1 VTLHLPKLAR
11 RPQKQIPET
20 APPHR
25 PQQAAKADAEQLCFP
40 PLPLPRTRRAPAMS
54 RRTALAPAAAAAP
67 ASASAPFVA
76 ADGEAHDAELE
87 RRWASVHAGL
97 VAVLESLE
105 DADDGGTE
113 AGDDDDDEDASRDD
127 DAPRAAKRR
136 RTSEVNPDA
145 WMTVWADVHALFQ
158 HRDPKKKRRMYE
170 RVREFLKGYV
180 REQLAALRARLGG
193 DGVMLL
199 REYKRRW
206 DKSVQFVKSM
216 KRMLH
221 HLQHFWV
228 PENCNLSKEN
238 PIRPLDRLLMFYWR
252 EELLAELPEIT
263 GIVLGMIDDD
273 RCGKPIDHAPVKAV
287 IDTLVILGGADAN
300 PMHDVSPI
308 PCAPSRPGPSILD
321 LGRNFRA
328 PLSGSTTRHSIYDD
342 PVDPT
347 ESLHLY
353 LQVFEDEFLKRTA
366 VFYAS
371 EADKM
376 MRGSSVSLFMQ
387 DVVGRMDEEIARGQ
401 RLLHPDSVLRLRS
414 TVEEKLV
421 GAHMQY
427 LQSQA
432 DSMVRDGREDDLR
445 MVFKLLERL
454 EGGLGPIRDYL
465 TKFIV
470 EEGTEMMRAR
480 AADVTTK
487 QDVKMSL
494 AVVDDM
500 VKLHKERTEM
510 IQRCFGGSQI
520 FVKALDDAFNSFMN
534 RPIGSLMMAEVLA
547 YYMDSLLR
555 NPRVSIA
562 TVGTSKPPFGTPA
575 LQSRRPLRGKEL
587 TLTANGATKCP
598 AAQPPVLSAAAE
610 GVTAGRAV
618 AFADGSIA
626 RGAALD
632 VAGDNGSCLD
642 EPIVQ
647 QMDRIIRLF
656 LYVDDKDLFHETYR
670 RSLAKRLLNKHDDV
684 LEREFISKLK
694 MQTGAVYT
702 GKISG
707 MFQDVIISNEERQKF
722 RTRCEQQLDAKVM
735 DKGDFVPWREV
746 DGVGDAV
753 RIDFGAHV
761 LNALYWPT
769 FQEDRLNIPHT
780 LVQWQ
785 RTFGEFYMRNKES
798 RRIAWIHSQSTNLV
812 AAQLNGNEYTLHV
825 STFQA
830 CILLQFNVHQRRSLA
845 QLATSLNIQPSVL
858 ARHMQPLVASKK
870 SPLFICL
877 GNLMDVPAT
886 LPGYATSDAAIEAMQ
901 LIVSPLFEVAK
912 EVRESV
918 SKAASAAGNGSE
930 NEGIASGPTT
940 PDDAAEVDVG
950 DDDDLDEEDGV
961 QIADEDSGS
970 ESNEPDG
977 EAADVAP
984 HNVYGGMGMFG
995 EHHVGENDDDDIVG
1009 DDDGSDS
1016 DAADAANLGEE
1027 SVHPAFAGEHATVPV
1042 TQPGGAASEN
1052 NGDDLV
1058 PDVADMPAAHA
1069 VMTLHGG
1076 PDVAGYIVVEEGDAS
1091 GFVAPSQDV
1100 PPNIGH
1106 QEAADALSLL
1116 GNLIVPQGE
1125 PTMPH
1130 EQPDNDGSAAAEV
1143 SWIAALQARVPQVSA
1158 TAPAGTVQAL
1168 PEANDV
1174 RDDAIVEAGPR
1185 PREEAFDDDGAVGAI
1200 SDDEDRSADGD
1211 DDAGAGAGAG
1221 ASANAPPS
1229 ARPGPSPGSPSGDVG
1244 GHPDASGN
1252 DAAHSIFY
1260 ELVPQFS
1267 SRTLR
1272 IQYPAQI
1279 ARATTQEAAV
1289 TRQNVVI
1296 DRNSLL
1302 DATLVRVMKQRK
1314 TLGYQQL
1321 MAEVLSQVA
1330 GTFKPEARAVKD
1342 RLEHLIER
1350 EFIERSPDDAT
1361 VYVYTA

>member
-1 VTLHLPKLAR
+1 
-11 RPQKQIPET
+11 
-20 APPHR
+20 
-25 PQQAAKADAEQLCFP
+25 
-40 PLPLPRTRRAPAMS
+40 MS
-54 RRTALAPAAAAAP
+54 RRTAGPASAVPP
-67 ASASAPFVA
+67 ASASQPFVA

-97 VAVLESLE
+97 VAVLDSLE
-105 DADDGGTE
+105 DNDDGRTE
-113 AGDDDDDEDASRDD
+113 AGDEDDEEDASRDEER
-127 DAPRAAKRR
+127 PAKRR

-145 WMTVWADVHALFQ
+145 WMTVWVDVHALFQ

-180 REQLAALRARLGG
+180 RDQLAALRARLGG

-287 IDTLVILGGADAN
+287 IDTLVVLGSADAN
-300 PMHDVSPI
+300 TMHDVTPI
-308 PCAPSRPGPSILD
+308 PCAPARPGPSILD
-321 LGRNFRA
+321 LHRSFRPPSA
-328 PLSGSTTRHSIYDD
+328 GAGSASRRSKFDD
-342 PVDPT
+342 AVDFS

-366 VFYAS
+366 AFYAS

-376 MRGSSVSLFMQ
+376 LRGSGVSLFMQ
-387 DVVGRMDEEIARGQ
+387 DVVGRLDEEIARGQ
-401 RLLHPDSVLRLRS
+401 RLLHADSMLRLRS

-432 DSMVRDGREDDLR
+432 DEMVRNGREDDLR
-445 MVFKLLERL
+445 MVFQLLERL

-465 TKFIV
+465 MKFIV
-470 EEGTEMMRAR
+470 EEGMEMMRTR
-480 AADVTTK
+480 AAEVTSK
-487 QDVKMSL
+487 QDVKKSL

-510 IQRCFGGSQI
+510 IHRCFGGSQI

-555 NPRVSIA
+555 NPRVSIP
-562 TVGTSKPPFGTPA
+562 TVGTVASSASGAIFA
-575 LQSRRPLRGKEL
+575 AHRPLSGKEL
-587 TLTANGATKCP
+587 TLTASGATKEIVRHASGSP
-598 AAQPPVLSAAAE
+598 AAEALAVGRDVPAAGNAASR
-610 GVTAGRAV
+610 GPLLKLAV
-618 AFADGSIA
+618 DS
-626 RGAALD
+626 
-632 VAGDNGSCLD
+632 SCLD

-656 LYVDDKDLFHETYR
+656 MYVDDKDLFHETYR
-670 RSLAKRLLNKHDDV
+670 RLLAKRLLNKHDDT

-722 RTRCEQQLDAKVM
+722 RARCEAE
-735 DKGDFVPWREV
+735 DKLSTTDHAFVSWRRSRVAGQAGAIE
-746 DGVGDAV
+746 
-753 RIDFGAHV
+753 FSAHV

-769 FQEDRLNIPHT
+769 FQEDHLSIPHP

-798 RRIAWIHSQSTNLV
+798 RRITWIHSQSTNLV
-812 AAQLNGNEYTLHV
+812 AAQLNGKEYTLHV

-830 CILLQFNVHQRRSLA
+830 CILLEFNKHGRRSLA
-845 QLATSLNIQPSVL
+845 ELSLALNIQPAVL
-858 ARHMQPLVASKK
+858 ARHMQPLVVSKK
-870 SPLFICL
+870 SPLFICH
-877 GNLMDVPAT
+877 GDPSDVEST
-886 LPGYATSDAAIEAMQ
+886 LSGYSTRDGEIKDSQ
-901 LIVSPLFEVAK
+901 GIVEPLFQVPK
-912 EVRESV
+912 EVRESTNKDGV
-918 SKAASAAGNGSE
+918 NGRNDLQKNGAA
-930 NEGIASGPTT
+930 
-940 PDDAAEVDVG
+940 DDADAIAE
-950 DDDDLDEEDGV
+950 
-961 QIADEDSGS
+961 S
-970 ESNEPDG
+970 
-977 EAADVAP
+977 
-984 HNVYGGMGMFG
+984 
-995 EHHVGENDDDDIVG
+995 GENDDGGDIDDDDGSLSMDDADNVG
-1009 DDDGSDS
+1009 NNDLIAVAMINMMADQHAGVAAAHNADDNNSEDDDGSDS
-1016 DAADAANLGEE
+1016 GEAEGANPSGHNPNFETEPPYADLAGVGNDILSAVVQHAGGMNGANSADDDAAAAAVAGHGA
-1027 SVHPAFAGEHATVPV
+1027 STVHV
-1042 TQPGGAASEN
+1042 GAA
-1052 NGDDLV
+1052 
-1058 PDVADMPAAHA
+1058 
-1069 VMTLHGG
+1069 
-1076 PDVAGYIVVEEGDAS
+1076 
-1091 GFVAPSQDV
+1091 VAPSNGGADNAV
-1100 PPNIGH
+1100 VTPSPNLVQ

-1116 GNLIVPQGE
+1116 GNYLAPQGGAE
-1125 PTMPH
+1125 HGAHVAPLSNLQGNDVINTEDAVNGDAGLPGFGP
-1130 EQPDNDGSAAAEV
+1130 QPEAYAE
-1143 SWIAALQARVPQVSA
+1143 AE
-1158 TAPAGTVQAL
+1158 APAHGFRAQSLEVDEILDGPSSFL
-1168 PEANDV
+1168 PTSSELPSSVHHVDET
-1174 RDDAIVEAGPR
+1174 RPDDIS
-1185 PREEAFDDDGAVGAI
+1185 DDDGVAGAI
-1200 SDDEDRSADGD
+1200 SEAEGEGDGGESNGGEKSVDARAQDRVTALKESEGP
-1211 DDAGAGAGAG
+1211 
-1221 ASANAPPS
+1221 ASTLSTVPA
-1229 ARPGPSPGSPSGDVG
+1229 
-1244 GHPDASGN
+1244 ASGK
-1252 DAAHSIFY
+1252 DAAHEIYY
-1260 ELVPQFS
+1260 ELVPNFT
-1267 SRTLR
+1267 SRLLR
-1272 IQYPAQI
+1272 IQYPAQL
-1279 ARATTQEAAV
+1279 ARATKQETAV
-1289 TRQNVVI
+1289 TRQNIVI

-1314 TLGYQQL
+1314 TLPYQQL
-1321 MAEVLSQVA
+1321 MAEVLSQVS

-1361 VYVYTA
+1361 IYLYAA